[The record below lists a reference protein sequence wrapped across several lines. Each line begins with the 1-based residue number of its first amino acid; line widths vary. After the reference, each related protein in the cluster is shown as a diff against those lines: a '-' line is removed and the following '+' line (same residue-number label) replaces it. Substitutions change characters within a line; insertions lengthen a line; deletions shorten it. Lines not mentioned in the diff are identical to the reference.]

1 MYDDTKEEVFLIMK
15 LSTAILADKLKS
27 KFGLQNKKALSD
39 ELHLEQ
45 VLFYDDGDEMQ
56 PGQNLY
62 LYPEAGRGGDA
73 GGSGADSTVLHG

>member
-39 ELHLEQ
+39 ELPLEQ
-45 VLFYDDGDEMQ
+45 VLF
-56 PGQNLY
+56 
-62 LYPEAGRGGDA
+62 
-73 GGSGADSTVLHG
+73 